1 MHLYLLPILFVL
13 AGLALYVVLGGADFG
28 AGLWQLATLA
38 SPRREEEA
46 EERAERIREHAHHAM
61 GPVWEANHVWLVF
74 VLTVTWTAYP
84 QAFGAIASTLAAPL
98 LLAALGVV
106 ARGAAYALRAGGRD
120 RRELARI
127 DTIFALA
134 SLLTPFALGA
144 TLGAIVSERV
154 PPGNAAG
161 QLFSSW
167 LTPTSLLVGVLAV
180 ALSAYLAAVYLA
192 ADAARE
198 GQAELVEA
206 FRVRALLA
214 AAVAGALA
222 VAGLF
227 VLHGDAHRVYHRLL
241 DGPGLAGLAVS
252 VAAGL
257 ATVGLVLARRFE
269 AARGSAALAVSGMV
283 AGWALAQQPYVLH
296 GLTLRAAAAPHETLV
311 LVVVATI
318 AGATILFPS
327 LGLLFGL
334 TLRGRF
340 DTGAEHRAPSEA
352 PARSDGRAQGALSPL
367 RAGLRTRLALAAL
380 LAGVGLLTVAEAP
393 WAHGVGVACLFAAM
407 IVGFLALDPAR
418 LAAGAPG
425 AGEESA
431 GGPPGGG

>member
-38 SPRREEEA
+38 APRRDKEA
-46 EERAERIREHAHHAM
+46 DGRAERIREHAHHAM

-98 LLAALGVV
+98 FLAALGVI

-120 RRELARI
+120 RRELAWI

-167 LTPTSLLVGVLAV
+167 LTPTSLLVGLLAV

-198 GQAELVEA
+198 GEAELVEA
-206 FRVRALLA
+206 FRARALLA

-241 DGPGLAGLAVS
+241 DGPGLAGLVVS

-257 ATVGLVLARRFE
+257 ATVGLVLSRRFE

-296 GLTLRAAAAPHETLV
+296 GLMLRAAAAPHETLV

-327 LGLLFGL
+327 LALLFGL
-334 TLRGRF
+334 ALRGRF
-340 DTGAEHRAPSEA
+340 DAAGDNRAASAA
-352 PARSDGRAQGALSPL
+352 PEGIQRLALGALSPL
-367 RAGLRTRLALAAL
+367 QTGLRTRLAFAGL
-380 LAGVGLLTVAEAP
+380 LAGVGLLTIAEAS
-393 WAHGVGVACLFAAM
+393 WAHGVGVGCLFAAM
-407 IVGFLALDPAR
+407 VLGFLTADPAR
-418 LAAGAPG
+418 LAAGATG
-425 AGEESA
+425 TAEETAS
-431 GGPPGGG
+431 GPPGGG